1 MKTDGNTFHANLFYS
16 YSHKDENYR
25 SNMETAL
32 SQLRRDKL
40 LKEWSDH
47 MILPGQQISE
57 KIKEKMNETDIFVF
71 LLSPDFIDSDAC
83 IEEWEYAK
91 QLDNEGK
98 PIFRIPILLR
108 DCSWEDFIKN
118 DDVKGLPYDM
128 NPVASPDQEDAM
140 WKQVYEGLKD
150 VIYELR
156 STFIP
161 KFEFIAEMEKTEFVS
176 LEHVKLQDIFV
187 FPTLSYYPPQAKQG
201 PLRVKTI
208 NNQAELLIKK
218 YVLIHGEEMSGKT
231 AFGKYLFLSLAKDMS
246 APVLHIDLKEV
257 PKNSSEK
264 VFREAYTRQ
273 FYGDYVSWEHQ
284 EGKILILDNLS
295 SDPHSIKLIEL
306 AKEIFDKIFI
316 TLPSDDFY
324 SFFRDE
330 TRLSDFQE
338 VRIEPL
344 NRRQQEELIR
354 KRLELSDRSEP
365 VTDGLVDQ
373 TEDHVN
379 SIIISQKIVPRYP
392 FFVLSI
398 LQTYEGFMPDNLS
411 ITSYGHCYHALI
423 VASLIKAG
431 ISSQDSDINSCFNF
445 AEELAFKTYKDTK
458 KKDPTEFDFNKF
470 AKKYTDKFP
479 INDSILN
486 RLRNNEYGIITEDAR
501 FKTPYMYYFFL
512 GKFLARGHEE
522 SKEVIEHMCA
532 HSHEY
537 SNFLTLLF
545 IIHHTNDY
553 GIIEDILVRTMCALD
568 SVHPAKLTQDETRN
582 FKDFIATIP
591 TNILSSK
598 SVEHERK
605 KVREIQDIN
614 DSKVE
619 IEHDREEPI
628 YEDQVNDIYR
638 ILKNNKIMGQILRN
652 KYGSLEKSK
661 IKEIVE
667 IVAESGLRLIKL
679 LLVDENWTTDLV
691 HFLQKRFPNLD
702 SEKVK
707 IYLQFLSFLW
717 TMTNIE
723 QIVSSI
729 NVPEIREIV
738 NEVVQANPTPA
749 FDLIEYFYHL
759 DSAIELTD
767 VEKQEL
773 ETLLKK
779 YKDNFIR
786 IVLSIR
792 TQHYMNTHHSKV
804 SIEQSVCSL
813 LNIKYTHKRME
824 KIPKPKRKPKRKRK

>member
-1 MKTDGNTFHANLFYS
+1 
-16 YSHKDENYR
+16 
-25 SNMETAL
+25 
-32 SQLRRDKL
+32 
-40 LKEWSDH
+40 
-47 MILPGQQISE
+47 
-57 KIKEKMNETDIFVF
+57 
-71 LLSPDFIDSDAC
+71 
-83 IEEWEYAK
+83 
-91 QLDNEGK
+91 
-98 PIFRIPILLR
+98 
-108 DCSWEDFIKN
+108 
-118 DDVKGLPYDM
+118 
-128 NPVASPDQEDAM
+128 
-140 WKQVYEGLKD
+140 
-150 VIYELR
+150 
-156 STFIP
+156 
-161 KFEFIAEMEKTEFVS
+161 
-176 LEHVKLQDIFV
+176 
-187 FPTLSYYPPQAKQG
+187 
-201 PLRVKTI
+201 
-208 NNQAELLIKK
+208 
-218 YVLIHGEEMSGKT
+218 MSGKT

-582 FKDFIATIP
+582 FTDFIATIP

-824 KIPKPKRKPKRKRK
+824 KIPKPKRKRKRKRK